1 MPTEYDNLDDGTTPV
16 SETSTP
22 LVGPSFMSKV
32 WGLLLLVAM
41 LFSAYGAITS
51 PAGSERPAADEPWTP
66 SSGPCEG
73 LSPLE
78 CKWN

>member
-1 MPTEYDNLDDGTTPV
+1 VTRHNA
-16 SETSTP
+16 
-22 LVGPSFMSKV
+22 GPMLASA
-32 WGLLLLVAM
+32 LLALALLWCFWLAVMAPPRPGRP
-41 LFSAYGAITS
+41 AR
-51 PAGSERPAADEPWTP
+51 PAGAPWTP